1 MGGIT
6 NIRVVIMEEIREI
19 LNVLQDE
26 DFRKFVYSGDM
37 NLITIL
43 FILMIIDIITGI
55 GKAVKNKN
63 LWSRKSLLGFARKI
77 FIFLIITVANLLDLF
92 MNLNGALV
100 LATVTFYILNE
111 VLSITENAGQLGIPL
126 PDKLLEVISVVNKKS
141 ETNVKV
147 EKIINDG
154 DDINDKRQ

>member
-1 MGGIT
+1 
-6 NIRVVIMEEIREI
+6 MEEIREI

-55 GKAVKNKN
+55 SKAVKNKN

-92 MNLNGALV
+92 MNLNGTLV

-147 EKIINDG
+147 EKIIDDG

>member
-1 MGGIT
+1 
-6 NIRVVIMEEIREI
+6 MEEIREI
-19 LNVLQDE
+19 LNVLQDK
-26 DFRKFVYSGDM
+26 DFRTFIYSGDM

-126 PDKLLEVISVVNKKS
+126 PEKLLDVIAVVNQKS
-141 ETNVKV
+141 DTDKRVD
-147 EKIINDG
+147 KIVYDE
-154 DDINDKRQ
+154 DDKNDKR

>member
-1 MGGIT
+1 
-6 NIRVVIMEEIREI
+6 MEEIREI

-77 FIFLIITVANLLDLF
+77 FVFLIITVANLLDLF

-154 DDINDKRQ
+154 DDINDKRE

>member
-1 MGGIT
+1 
-6 NIRVVIMEEIREI
+6 MEEIREI

-126 PDKLLEVISVVNKKS
+126 PEKLLDVIAVVNQKS
-141 ETNVKV
+141 DTDKRVD
-147 EKIINDG
+147 KIVYDE
-154 DDINDKRQ
+154 DDKNDKR

>member
-1 MGGIT
+1 
-6 NIRVVIMEEIREI
+6 MEEIREI

-77 FIFLIITVANLLDLF
+77 FVFLIITVANLLDLF

>member
-1 MGGIT
+1 
-6 NIRVVIMEEIREI
+6 MEEIREI

-141 ETNVKV
+141 ETNEKV

>member
-1 MGGIT
+1 
-6 NIRVVIMEEIREI
+6 MEEIREI

-111 VLSITENAGQLGIPL
+111 VLSITENAGQLGVPL
-126 PDKLLEVISVVNKKS
+126 PDKLIEVISVVNKKS
-141 ETNVKV
+141 ETNIKV
-147 EKIINDG
+147 EKIIDDG

>member
-1 MGGIT
+1 
-6 NIRVVIMEEIREI
+6 MEEIREI

-92 MNLNGALV
+92 MNLNGTLV

-111 VLSITENAGQLGIPL
+111 VLSITENSAQIGIPL

-141 ETNVKV
+141 NSDKIV
-147 EKIINDG
+147 EKIVNDG
-154 DDINDKRQ
+154 DDKNDKK

>member
-1 MGGIT
+1 
-6 NIRVVIMEEIREI
+6 MEEIREI

-26 DFRKFVYSGDM
+26 DFRTFVYSGDM

-55 GKAVKNKN
+55 SKAVKNKN

>member
-1 MGGIT
+1 
-6 NIRVVIMEEIREI
+6 MEEIREI

-141 ETNVKV
+141 ETNVNV

>member
-1 MGGIT
+1 MG
-6 NIRVVIMEEIREI
+6 EIREI

-26 DFRKFVYSGDM
+26 DFRTFVYSGDM

>member
-1 MGGIT
+1 
-6 NIRVVIMEEIREI
+6 MEEIREI

-92 MNLNGALV
+92 MNLNGTLV

-111 VLSITENAGQLGIPL
+111 VLSITENVGQLGVPL

-147 EKIINDG
+147 EKIVNDG

>member
-1 MGGIT
+1 MQ
-6 NIRVVIMEEIREI
+6 EIREV
-19 LNVLQDE
+19 LNVLQHE
-26 DFRKFVYSGDM
+26 DFRTFVYSGDM

-43 FILMIIDIITGI
+43 FILMVIDIITGVS
-55 GKAVKNKN
+55 KAIKNKN

-126 PDKLLEVISVVNKKS
+126 PEKLLEVIAVVNEKS
-141 ETNVKV
+141 NTDKRVDKFV
-147 EKIINDG
+147 YDG
-154 DDINDKRQ
+154 DDDNDKK

>member
-1 MGGIT
+1 
-6 NIRVVIMEEIREI
+6 MEEIREI

-111 VLSITENAGQLGIPL
+111 VLSITENAGQLGVPL

-141 ETNVKV
+141 ETNVNV

>member
-1 MGGIT
+1 
-6 NIRVVIMEEIREI
+6 MEEIREI

-63 LWSRKSLLGFARKI
+63 PWSRKSLLGFARKI

>member
-1 MGGIT
+1 
-6 NIRVVIMEEIREI
+6 MEEIREI

-77 FIFLIITVANLLDLF
+77 FIFLIITVSNLLDLF